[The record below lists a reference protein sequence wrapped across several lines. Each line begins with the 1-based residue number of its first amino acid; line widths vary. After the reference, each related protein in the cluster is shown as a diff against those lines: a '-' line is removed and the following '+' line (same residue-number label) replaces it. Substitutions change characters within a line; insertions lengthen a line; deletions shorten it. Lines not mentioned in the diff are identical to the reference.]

1 MLKFNSWEGL
11 YQSLMLRVVLVALDI
26 SCLRTSNCTP
36 RNLPSAD
43 FAKTKEIRSLVT
55 FGYVNTHPI
64 CEAIVDLLINEY
76 DSAAS
81 LMRVYK
87 LLDHLM
93 KDSDYNCN
101 PENRGFYVEKED
113 HYYD

>member
-1 MLKFNSWEGL
+1 
-11 YQSLMLRVVLVALDI
+11 MLRVVLVALDI

-36 RNLPSAD
+36 KNFPSAV
-43 FAKTKEIRSLVT
+43 FATTKEIRSLVT
-55 FGYVNTHPI
+55 FGYVITHPI

-87 LLDHLM
+87 LLDHLQ
-93 KDSDYNCN
+93 KKSDYNCN
-101 PENRGFYVEKED
+101 PENCGFYVEKED
-113 HYYD
+113 HDYD